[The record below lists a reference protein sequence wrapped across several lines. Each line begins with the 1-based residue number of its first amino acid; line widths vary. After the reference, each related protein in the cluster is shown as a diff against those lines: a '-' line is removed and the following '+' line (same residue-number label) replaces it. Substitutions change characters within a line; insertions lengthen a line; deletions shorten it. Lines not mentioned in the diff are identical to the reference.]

1 MEYFRYTLQFLNTIT
16 FTSSTYTEL
25 DNFLNGVVKGYLNH
39 NFGFLPIAPTED
51 ELDELADE
59 IGANYD
65 LMLNDIKPRY
75 EEVLRLGTVHTFR
88 SKDITDSVYG
98 DEERTGKYYEPVVS
112 NAQAQVK
119 TNGELT
125 TWEDDKVT
133 LSREEDRVLSESAI
147 KDFFKEIKEE
157 VELYFI
163 DFVNIYADGTGC
175 QKPYTLE
182 QLQAINSGATKEKI
196 DQIGTNK
203 ENIDLLV
210 DAVAGITDA
219 LDDKQDK
226 LNATQLDAVN
236 SGINTTK
243 VAQIETNKNNIAQLS
258 NPNLLINGDFRVNQ
272 RGQASYTNST
282 SNATYTVDRWK
293 MVLGNTG
300 LNGTVI
306 TPKANG
312 GVNLTCSN
320 AYGGGATPFIQVLE
334 NPQNLIGKTLTFSV
348 YISAI
353 NSGSCRYRLSNYS
366 TFATGNLAVGLN
378 KITYTVPSGT
388 TQIFCGI
395 ICNATTAFDIDID
408 YMKLEVGSIATP
420 FSPRPYAEELAMCQR
435 YYVRFGGTTDKNIG
449 FGYSNSG
456 GSMVYP
462 QITTPVSMRPFYTI
476 SLTTL
481 SCKFYAGGSVVTQ
494 SLTGINTSLSEINE
508 NLCRIGFTIDGTITA
523 STLWEIRLPANN
535 YLSIDCEIY

>member
-1 MEYFRYTLQFLNTIT
+1 MEYFKYTLQFLNTIT

-65 LMLNDIKPRY
+65 LMLDDIKPRY

-88 SKDITDSVYG
+88 SKDTTKSEYG
-98 DEERTGKYYEPVVS
+98 AEDRTGKYYEPVVS
-112 NAQAQVK
+112 SAQAEVK
-119 TNGELT
+119 TNGENT
-125 TWEDDKVT
+125 TWGDDTTT
-133 LSREEDRVLSESAI
+133 LDREEDRVLSESAI

-182 QLQAINSGATKEKI
+182 QLEAINSGATKTKI
-196 DQIGTNK
+196 EQIQTNK

-210 DAVAGITDA
+210 DAVDAIGDA

-236 SGINTTK
+236 SGINATK

-272 RGQASYTNST
+272 RDKPQYLQSAND
-282 SNATYTVDRWK
+282 TYTVDRWRFH
-293 MVLGNTG
+293 GS
-300 LNGTVI
+300 NGTLNVNSDNTVTYVI
-306 TPKANG
+306 GENNWCGLK
-312 GVNLTCSN
+312 
-320 AYGGGATPFIQVLE
+320 YFIE
-334 NPQNLIGKTLTFSV
+334 NPS
-348 YISAI
+348 Y
-353 NSGSCRYRLSNYS
+353 LSNKTITLSLKGTS
-366 TFATGNLAVGLN
+366 TSGMWSTIYHKGSSIGGSSYTNQGGTFYLTKTINCGEVLDTDNFEIRLTTRNTNIPVGVTNNSFTLE
-378 KITYTVPSGT
+378 YV
-388 TQIFCGI
+388 
-395 ICNATTAFDIDID
+395 
-408 YMKLEVGSIATP
+408 KLEIGEIATP

-435 YYVRFGGTTDKNIG
+435 YYQVFKSQTLRCDL
-449 FGYSNSG
+449 YVSS
-456 GSMVYP
+456 
-462 QITTPVSMRPFYTI
+462 QILFTLPTPVSLRNYIT
-476 SLTTL
+476 LTMGTG
-481 SCKFYAGGSVVTQ
+481 SGIQAVTGGSVDTNWTFSV
-494 SLTGINTSLSEINE
+494 LTPKCDNVLKLRAVPNGSQVPTDCVLNFQNT
-508 NLCRIGFTIDGTITA
+508 T
-523 STLWEIRLPANN
+523 
-535 YLSIDCEIY
+535 SIDAEIY

>member
-25 DNFLNGVVKGYLNH
+25 DNYLNGVVKGYLNH

-59 IGANYD
+59 IGASYD

-112 NAQAQVK
+112 SAQAQVK

-163 DFVNIYADGTGC
+163 DFVNIYADGTCC
-175 QKPYTLE
+175 QKPYTSE

-196 DQIGTNK
+196 DQIETNK
-203 ENIDLLV
+203 DNIDLLV
-210 DAVAGITDA
+210 DAVSGITDA

-236 SGINTTK
+236 SGIDSTK
-243 VAQIETNKNNIAQLS
+243 VGQIATNTNNIAQLS

-272 RGQASYTNST
+272 RGQTNYTGNNAYTADRWQQGSGSFDYSTKTWTPASQYSGFVQKIEDVEKFKGKTVTLSIYINSCST
-282 SNATYTVDRWK
+282 SGVFDLLINDGSNHRTGTPIASGFSGVKTFTYTVSQSATQLRIGLIY
-293 MVLGNTG
+293 LGTSTTDNISIDW
-300 LNGTVI
+300 V
-306 TPKANG
+306 KA
-312 GVNLTCSN
+312 
-320 AYGGGATPFIQVLE
+320 E
-334 NPQNLIGKTLTFSV
+334 IG
-348 YISAI
+348 
-353 NSGSCRYRLSNYS
+353 N
-366 TFATGNLAVGLN
+366 
-378 KITYTVPSGT
+378 
-388 TQIFCGI
+388 
-395 ICNATTAFDIDID
+395 
-408 YMKLEVGSIATP
+408 IATP
-420 FSPRPYAEELAMCQR
+420 FSPRPYAEELAICQR
-435 YYVRFGGTTDKNIG
+435 YYQKLRINGNSSIATSTSTIYSGIPLVQSLRTAPTITNISQTSIREAGYGT
-449 FGYSNSG
+449 
-456 GSMVYP
+456 
-462 QITTPVSMRPFYTI
+462 R
-476 SLTTL
+476 
-481 SCKFYAGGSVVTQ
+481 GSVDVAYNNRHDNL
-494 SLTGINTSLSEINE
+494 LTLQADITSLSVTQNSCVVWVNGEI
-508 NLCRIGFTIDGTITA
+508 TVDA
-523 STLWEIRLPANN
+523 
-535 YLSIDCEIY
+535 EIY

>member
-59 IGANYD
+59 IGASYD

-88 SKDITDSVYG
+88 SKDTTDSVYG

-112 NAQAQVK
+112 SAQAQVK

-182 QLQAINSGATKEKI
+182 QLEAINSGITKSKVE
-196 DQIGTNK
+196 QIQTNK

-210 DAVAGITDA
+210 GAIDIISDA

-236 SGINTTK
+236 SGIDTTK

-258 NPNLLINGDFRVNQ
+258 NPNLLINGDFKVNQ
-272 RGQASYTNST
+272 RGLSTYNTVDNYTLDRWKLTGGASEVVVNNNGTITLNVLNLNATARILQYIEDTKSLLGKTVTFTIKTN
-282 SNATYTVDRWK
+282 NATYSTTTTLPATLPNANADYGDKRT
-293 MVLGNTG
+293 GN
-300 LNGTVI
+300 
-306 TPKANG
+306 
-312 GVNLTCSN
+312 
-320 AYGGGATPFIQVLE
+320 
-334 NPQNLIGKTLTFSV
+334 IGRLRIS
-348 YISAI
+348 YISSLQMFCFKIEAFAGGTYDNTVTLEYAKVEI
-353 NSGSCRYRLSNYS
+353 GSVS
-366 TFATGNLAVGLN
+366 
-378 KITYTVPSGT
+378 
-388 TQIFCGI
+388 
-395 ICNATTAFDIDID
+395 
-408 YMKLEVGSIATP
+408 TP
-420 FSPRPYAEELAMCQR
+420 FSPRPYAEELEMCKR
-435 YYVRFGGTTDKNIG
+435 YCLRLNADSSTKAYCTTFAYSTTSVGGMLPCKLRTQPTITWASMQYRSGSQNPASVSGLAVNGFTTEC
-449 FGYSNSG
+449 
-456 GSMVYP
+456 
-462 QITTPVSMRPFYTI
+462 VSLQ
-476 SLTTL
+476 LTTTAV
-481 SCKFYAGGSVVTQ
+481 AGE
-494 SLTGINTSLSEINE
+494 TGLLRS
-508 NLCRIGFTIDGTITA
+508 A
-523 STLWEIRLPANN
+523 SSSSYILLDA
-535 YLSIDCEIY
+535 EIY

>member
-59 IGANYD
+59 IGASYD

-88 SKDITDSVYG
+88 SKDTTDSVYG

-112 NAQAQVK
+112 SAQAQVK

-163 DFVNIYADGTGC
+163 DFINIYADGTGC

-203 ENIDLLV
+203 DNIDLLI
-210 DAVAGITDA
+210 DAVDLIGDA

-226 LNATQLDAVN
+226 LNATQLDAVD
-236 SGINTTK
+236 SGIDATK

-272 RGQASYTNST
+272 RGQASYNVIDK
-282 SNATYTVDRWK
+282 YTVDRWE
-293 MVLGNTG
+293 
-300 LNGTVI
+300 
-306 TPKANG
+306 
-312 GVNLTCSN
+312 LT
-320 AYGGGATPFIQVLE
+320 GGASEVLVNSDGSITLNVNNSNTTARVQQIYE
-334 NPQNLIGKTLTFSV
+334 DTNSIKGKTLTFSIKTNGSV
-348 YISAI
+348 IS
-353 NSGSCRYRLSNYS
+353 S
-366 TFATGNLAVGLN
+366 TFTLPSTLPGTSTNYGDKSIEGVGRIRVRYFSGIQMFSFQIEAFAGSGYTN
-378 KITYTVPSGT
+378 TIT
-388 TQIFCGI
+388 
-395 ICNATTAFDIDID
+395 ID
-408 YMKLEVGSIATP
+408 YAKLEVGEIATP
-420 FSPRPYAEELAMCQR
+420 FSPRPYAEELEMCKR
-435 YYVRFGGTTDKNIG
+435 YCLKLEANATSRAYCLTFAYTTSSTGGFIPVKLRTSPTIAWENMQYRSGSQNPASVSNLTVNGFTTECVSLN
-449 FGYSNSG
+449 
-456 GSMVYP
+456 
-462 QITTPVSMRPFYTI
+462 ITTTAV
-476 SLTTL
+476 
-481 SCKFYAGGSVVTQ
+481 AGEVGLLRASSATGSYI
-494 SLTGINTSLSEINE
+494 LL
-508 NLCRIGFTIDGTITA
+508 DA
-523 STLWEIRLPANN
+523 
-535 YLSIDCEIY
+535 EIY

>member
-1 MEYFRYTLQFLNTIT
+1 MEYFKYTLQFLNTIT

-59 IGANYD
+59 IGASYD

-88 SKDITDSVYG
+88 SKDTTKSEYG
-98 DEERTGKYYEPVVS
+98 AEDRTGKYYEPVVS
-112 NAQAQVK
+112 SAQAEVK
-119 TNGELT
+119 TTGENT
-125 TWEDDKVT
+125 TWGDDTTT
-133 LSREEDRVLSESAI
+133 LDREEDRVLSESAI

-182 QLQAINSGATKEKI
+182 QLEAINSGATKTKI
-196 DQIGTNK
+196 EQIQTNK

-236 SGINTTK
+236 SGIDATK

-272 RGQASYTNST
+272 RGLTTYNALNS
-282 SNATYTVDRWK
+282 YTVDRWK
-293 MVLGNTG
+293 LTG
-300 LNGTVI
+300 GAGEVVVNSNGTI
-306 TPKANG
+306 TLNVLNSTTTARILQYIEDTQSLLGKT
-312 GVNLTCSN
+312 VTFTIKTSN
-320 AYGGGATPFIQVLE
+320 ATYSTTATLPTTLPNANTDYGDKGTG
-334 NPQNLIGKTLTFSV
+334 NIGRLKIS
-348 YISAI
+348 YISSLQMFCFKIEAFAGGTYDNTVTLEYAKVEI
-353 NSGSCRYRLSNYS
+353 GS
-366 TFATGNLAVGLN
+366 V
-378 KITYTVPSGT
+378 
-388 TQIFCGI
+388 
-395 ICNATTAFDIDID
+395 
-408 YMKLEVGSIATP
+408 ATP

-435 YYVRFGGTTDKNIG
+435 YYQKINNTAFIYFPRSSTEIRTTLM
-449 FGYSNSG
+449 YSTEMRTNPTITQENLLSVFD
-456 GSMVYP
+456 MVDFT
-462 QITTPVSMRPFYTI
+462 QITQSSMNIDVPAGHKNNKGSLLYFRNFTGLIIGRPYFPNNVNVVF
-476 SLTTL
+476 SLD
-481 SCKFYAGGSVVTQ
+481 A
-494 SLTGINTSLSEINE
+494 
-508 NLCRIGFTIDGTITA
+508 
-523 STLWEIRLPANN
+523 
-535 YLSIDCEIY
+535 EIY